1 MPFTAVLY
9 CRFIVYEQFRRTTTR
24 ERCTMQTLPRDKPFF
39 QEGHGRGG
47 GRRGV
52 KELFSSSK
60 SRRGDSV
67 LSRERGNL
75 LSTTRKIEE
84 KYLEINRLE
93 KLKESRPEERRT
105 RLFLATSRESGKPAT
120 CNCQFFPP
128 PLLRENA
135 FVPAQLISQGSRET
149 PGMEEKSHNSS
160 GWFGVERGEEAL
172 IRRNGTSLL
181 RLVLHLLSTGVIG
194 QDKVSLSRETI
205 NHPSS
210 VLFICTNIASS
221 HHPTVH
227 LGCDTESG
235 R

>member
-60 SRRGDSV
+60 SRRGDSA

-93 KLKESRPEERRT
+93 KLKESGPEERR
-105 RLFLATSRESGKPAT
+105 KPAT
-120 CNCQFFPP
+120 CNCQFFPL

-149 PGMEEKSHNSS
+149 PGMEENSHNSS
-160 GWFGVERGEEAL
+160 GWFGFERGEEAL
-172 IRRNGTSLL
+172 IRRNETSLL

-205 NHPSS
+205 NHPSG

-221 HHPTVH
+221 HYPTVH

>member
-1 MPFTAVLY
+1 MPFIL

-93 KLKESRPEERRT
+93 KLKESGPEERR
-105 RLFLATSRESGKPAT
+105 KPAT

-128 PLLRENA
+128 SSSEGERVRPGAIDIARE
-135 FVPAQLISQGSRET
+135 SRNT
-149 PGMEEKSHNSS
+149 G
-160 GWFGVERGEEAL
+160 
-172 IRRNGTSLL
+172 NG
-181 RLVLHLLSTGVIG
+181 G
-194 QDKVSLSRETI
+194 K
-205 NHPSS
+205 
-210 VLFICTNIASS
+210 IA
-221 HHPTVH
+221 
-227 LGCDTESG
+227 
-235 R
+235 

>member
-67 LSRERGNL
+67 LSRGRGNL

-84 KYLEINRLE
+84 KYIEINRLE

-120 CNCQFFPP
+120 CNCQFFP
-128 PLLRENA
+128 LSSSEGERAIHIARE
-135 FVPAQLISQGSRET
+135 SRNT
-149 PGMEEKSHNSS
+149 G
-160 GWFGVERGEEAL
+160 
-172 IRRNGTSLL
+172 NG
-181 RLVLHLLSTGVIG
+181 G
-194 QDKVSLSRETI
+194 K
-205 NHPSS
+205 
-210 VLFICTNIASS
+210 IA
-221 HHPTVH
+221 
-227 LGCDTESG
+227 
-235 R
+235 

>member
-1 MPFTAVLY
+1 MVQAEHASHRWSRLISKTRGRVPFTAVLY

-47 GRRGV
+47 GGRGV

-84 KYLEINRLE
+84 KYIEINRLE
-93 KLKESRPEERRT
+93 KESRPEERR
-105 RLFLATSRESGKPAT
+105 KPAT

-135 FVPAQLISQGSRET
+135 FVPAQLISQG
-149 PGMEEKSHNSS
+149 
-160 GWFGVERGEEAL
+160 
-172 IRRNGTSLL
+172 
-181 RLVLHLLSTGVIG
+181 
-194 QDKVSLSRETI
+194 
-205 NHPSS
+205 
-210 VLFICTNIASS
+210 
-221 HHPTVH
+221 
-227 LGCDTESG
+227 
-235 R
+235 